1 MKYYFLSNDIW
12 YINVEVIRPF
22 KKNSFFIPL
31 KNLGFFPVYRHC
43 MICRY
48 CLCRRL
54 LESTSPA
61 SDCGNAFYHYRLGNN
76 MTSKLPYSTK
86 LDFCY
91 LTLSYYIETSKLQN
105 AKISGPN
112 FEINIS
118 FKEAEYSS
126 STHAFAQRY
135 ICIVTS
141 IFSLVHVMTFQ
152 FQLQVLREM
161 SKITC

>member
-1 MKYYFLSNDIW
+1 MKYYFLSSNIW
-12 YINVEVIRPF
+12 YINVEVTQPF

-43 MICRY
+43 MICRC
-48 CLCRRL
+48 CLRRRL

-76 MTSKLPYSTK
+76 MTSNLPYSTK

-112 FEINIS
+112 EINIS

-152 FQLQVLREM
+152 FQLQVFREM

>member
-43 MICRY
+43 MICRC
-48 CLCRRL
+48 CLRRRL

-76 MTSKLPYSTK
+76 MTSNLPYSTK

-112 FEINIS
+112 EINIS

-135 ICIVTS
+135 ICIVMS

-152 FQLQVLREM
+152 FQLQVFREM

>member
-126 STHAFAQRY
+126 SRLPMLLRSVISALWRQFLAWFMSWRSSFNCRY
-135 ICIVTS
+135 SGKC
-141 IFSLVHVMTFQ
+141 
-152 FQLQVLREM
+152 R
-161 SKITC
+161 K

>member
-1 MKYYFLSNDIW
+1 MIHQCRSNSAFQKEFFFYTIKKPGVLS
-12 YINVEVIRPF
+12 
-22 KKNSFFIPL
+22 SF
-31 KNLGFFPVYRHC
+31 R
-43 MICRY
+43 
-48 CLCRRL
+48 RRL

>member
-1 MKYYFLSNDIW
+1 MKYYFLSSNIW
-12 YINVEVIRPF
+12 YINVEVTRPF

-43 MICRY
+43 MICRC
-48 CLCRRL
+48 CLRRRL

-76 MTSKLPYSTK
+76 MTSNLPYSTK

-112 FEINIS
+112 EINIS

-152 FQLQVLREM
+152 FQLQVFREM